1 MIKRSGGSFNV
12 DARRIGGKQ
21 RRFEDF
27 EIATAYVEEVRA
39 AHIAGTVYLDP
50 AKSMNVDGAVE
61 IYLQAEEERAKAG
74 ELSSSHVLNKETA
87 LKQIGDLGTP
97 RLGSRRV
104 GELRKSDLTRVMA
117 ALRQRTVAHT
127 TLQKKWV
134 ILVGFFEWLVVT
146 DQITSNPAKIKL
158 PRSPNAL
165 PKTAPRISREIISS
179 IIAHA
184 DKRYRLAI
192 RFSAYTGLRA
202 GEQRALT
209 WSAIDL
215 DRGVVNVERAV
226 KKDGT
231 IGAPKSKG
239 GYRGVPLAPDLVTAL
254 RAWKLAQPLEQRRHD
269 LVFPAASG
277 WIADTN
283 NWRNRGLHP
292 ACKAAGVDLIRWHD
306 MRHYFASVLL
316 FELKEGEA
324 TITTL
329 LGHHSISFTHS
340 QYGHWM
346 ADAKRDTDLA
356 ARLGAA
362 L

>member
-21 RRFEDF
+21 RRFDDLK
-27 EIATAYVEEVRA
+27 IATEYVEQVRA
-39 AHIAGTVYLDP
+39 AHLAGEAYLDP
-50 AKSMNVDGAVE
+50 AKSMIVDQAVE
-61 IYLQAEEERAKAG
+61 NFLEVEVERAEAG
-74 ELSSSHVLNKETA
+74 ELSLGHVANKETA

-97 RLGSRRV
+97 RLGSRRI
-104 GELRKSDLTRVMA
+104 GELRKSDLTKIMRL
-117 ALRQRTVAHT
+117 LRKRTIAHT

-134 ILVGFFEWLVVT
+134 ILVGFFEWA
-146 DQITSNPAKIKL
+146 DGEDYIKSNPAKIKL
-158 PRSPNAL
+158 GGSNTL
-165 PKTAPRISREIISS
+165 PKTPPRISREIISS
-179 IIAHA
+179 IIEHA
-184 DKRYRLAI
+184 DERYRLAVQ
-192 RFSAYTGLRA
+192 FAAYTGLRA

-215 DRGVVNVERAV
+215 EGSKVKVERAV
-226 KKDGT
+226 KKDGK
-231 IGAPKSKG
+231 IGSPKTKSG
-239 GYRGVPLAPDLVTAL
+239 LREVVLVPELVTAL
-254 RAWKLAQPLEQRRHD
+254 RAWKLAQPLGQRRHD

-306 MRHYFASVLL
+306 LRHYFASVLL
-316 FELKEGEA
+316 FELKEDHA

-329 LGHHSISFTHS
+329 LGHHAISFTHS

-346 ADAKRDTDLA
+346 EDAKRDTDLA